1 MKFTVPIL
9 LRVLQTALMAL
20 ENASAKLSLDTCCVL
35 DETIDG
41 NFVQNRNPFE
51 IVSQVELRLVSHLGL
66 DEVEDLLL
74 HIIVEH

>member
-41 NFVQNRNPFE
+41 DVVQDRKAFE
-51 IVSQVELRLVSHLGL
+51 VVAQVELRLVSHLGL

-74 HIIVEH
+74 HNTLAH

>member
-9 LRVLQTALMAL
+9 LWVLQAALMAL
-20 ENASAKLSLDTCCVL
+20 EDASAKLRLYTCCVL

-41 NFVQNRNPFE
+41 DVVQDRKAFE
-51 IVSQVELRLVSHLGL
+51 VVAQVELRLVSHLGL

-74 HIIVEH
+74 HNTLAH

>member
-9 LRVLQTALMAL
+9 LWVLQTALMAL
-20 ENASAKLSLDTCCVL
+20 EDASAKLSLDTCCVL

-41 NFVQNRNPFE
+41 DVVQDRKAFE
-51 IVSQVELRLVSHLGL
+51 VVAQVELRLVSHLGL

-74 HIIVEH
+74 HNTLAH

>member
-9 LRVLQTALMAL
+9 LWVLQAALMAL
-20 ENASAKLSLDTCCVL
+20 EDASAKLSLDTCCVL

-41 NFVQNRNPFE
+41 DVVQDRKAFE
-51 IVSQVELRLVSHLGL
+51 VVAQVELRLVSHLGL

-74 HIIVEH
+74 HNTLAH